1 MRISQSKAISKAI
14 SPSFKKNKTKTTKM
28 IRIAIQAKGRLSEQ
42 SIELLKESGLSVE
55 EGKKKL
61 LAKCGDFPM
70 EVLYLR
76 DDDIPSA
83 VAMGVAHIGIVGLNE
98 VVEKEANIE
107 VLHKLGFSKCRLSLA
122 IPKSQEYNGLAF
134 FQGKRVATSYP
145 NILESYFKENNIT
158 ASIHKIAG
166 SVEVAPSVGMADAI
180 FDIVSSGGTLVVNGL
195 KEVET
200 ILQSQA
206 VLIANTRLDNPSKEV
221 VNQLISRFQA
231 VERSRG
237 MKYLLIN
244 LPESKIEEATAI
256 IPGMRSPTIL
266 PLAQK
271 GWCSMHVV
279 VEEKELWTKLEK
291 LKTVGAEGIL
301 VLSLDKILP

>member
-1 MRISQSKAISKAI
+1 
-14 SPSFKKNKTKTTKM
+14 M
-28 IRIAIQAKGRLSEQ
+28 IRIAIQAKGRLSDQ
-42 SIELLKESGLSVE
+42 SVALLAESGLSVE
-55 EGKKKL
+55 ESKRKL

-76 DDDIPSA
+76 DDDIPGA
-83 VAMGVAHIGIVGLNE
+83 VAMGVADIGIVGLNE
-98 VVEKEANIE
+98 VIEKGAKVD

-122 IPKSQEYNGLAF
+122 IPKAQDYNGLGF
-134 FQGKRVATSYP
+134 FEGKRVATSYP
-145 NILESYFKENNIT
+145 NILDAYFKENRIN

-195 KEVET
+195 KEVEN
-200 ILQSQA
+200 IFQSEA
-206 VLIANTRLDNPSKEV
+206 VFIANPNLDTHKKEV
-221 VNQLISRFQA
+221 TAQLISRFEA

-244 LPESKIEEATAI
+244 LPESKVDEATAI

-279 VEEKELWTKLEK
+279 VEERDLWTKLEK
-291 LKTVGAEGIL
+291 LKSMGAEGIL

>member
-1 MRISQSKAISKAI
+1 
-14 SPSFKKNKTKTTKM
+14 M
-28 IRIAIQAKGRLSEQ
+28 IRIAIQAKGRLSDQ
-42 SIELLKESGLSVE
+42 SVALLAESGLSVE
-55 EGKKKL
+55 ESKRKL

-76 DDDIPSA
+76 DDDIPGA
-83 VAMGVAHIGIVGLNE
+83 VAMGVADIGIVGLNE
-98 VVEKEANIE
+98 VIEKGAKVD

-122 IPKSQEYNGLAF
+122 IPKAQDYNGLGF
-134 FQGKRVATSYP
+134 FEGKRVATSYP
-145 NILESYFKENNIT
+145 NILDAYFKENRIN

-195 KEVET
+195 KEVEN
-200 ILQSQA
+200 IFQSEA
-206 VLIANTRLDNPSKEV
+206 VFIGNPNLNTHKKEV
-221 VNQLISRFQA
+221 TAQLISRFEA

-244 LPESKIEEATAI
+244 LPESKIDQASAI

-279 VEEKELWTKLEK
+279 VEERNLWTKLEK
-291 LKTVGAEGIL
+291 LKTMGAEGIL